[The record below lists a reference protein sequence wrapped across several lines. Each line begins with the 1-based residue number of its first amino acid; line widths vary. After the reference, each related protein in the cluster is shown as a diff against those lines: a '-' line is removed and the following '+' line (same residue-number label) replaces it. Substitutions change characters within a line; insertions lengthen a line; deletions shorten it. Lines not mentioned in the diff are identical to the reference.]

1 MDSRFP
7 YHYEMLTELVEAAEK
22 ADVAYEIDIFTPR
35 YGTDSDFAMTAGNN
49 VRHAAIGPGT
59 SGSHGYERTH
69 IDSLNIMYQLLLQY
83 LIE

>member
-7 YHYEMLTELVEAAEK
+7 YHYEMLTGLVEAAEK

-59 SGSHGYERTH
+59 RGSHGYERTH
-69 IDSLNIMYQLLLQY
+69 IKSIEETIK
-83 LIE
+83 LIIKYITK